1 MDRRESLKA
10 LALGALASPT
20 LLRRL
25 GRMTR
30 AATFTSMWHRWPDVR
45 WAGPDMWGNRLQD
58 WRIRSGAVEC
68 TAQGPNRTLHCLTH
82 RLRDGRGGFDA
93 AVEVDV
99 PAPTGRADHYVG
111 FRVGAKGPFDDYRS
125 AALFGDG
132 LDAGLTTDG
141 RLFIGETRGEA
152 QVDVSAVDQLRV
164 QARPQGAGYRVTLEA
179 HGEGADD
186 PLARLTAEGIAPS
199 ALVGNVALVSHQPQ
213 EDEPSGG
220 REAVVRFRNWTMQGE
235 RLLEDAD
242 ATFGPVCFA
251 QYTLHRGTL
260 KLTAQ
265 LAPVEPIDGVQAVLE
280 VRRNGTWTAVADSAV
295 DPLARIARFR
305 VEEWTAD
312 QPVPYRVRLT
322 LPLGDGMQDF
332 FYEGTIAREPA
343 PDEELKL
350 AVFSCNADHGFP
362 DSDVVR
368 HVRQHQPDAAAFLG
382 DQFYEG
388 SGPFGVQRE
397 PVEDAALDMLSRWY
411 MFGWSYRDIF
421 RDIPAA
427 VIPDDHDVYHGN
439 VWGEG
444 GADAPVD
451 EKGWGYG
458 SQDAGG
464 YKMAPM
470 WVNAV
475 QRAQTSHLPDP
486 HDPTPVKQGIGV
498 YYTDWLYGGVSFAI
512 LEDRKFK
519 SPPQETL
526 PEEAQVVNG
535 FITNTDFD
543 ITAHR
548 DLPHAELL
556 GDRQEAFLDDWSA
569 DWGGGA
575 QMKAVLSQTNFSAV
589 HTLPEGA
596 TNDQMVPEL
605 PMPAPGAYVEG
616 DAPVVDMDTNGWPQ
630 NRRDEALRRLRA
642 CRAFHI
648 AGDQHLA
655 TVVRYGVEA
664 FDDAGFAFTGPALNN
679 IWPRRW
685 WPDPATKQR
694 PLPEADAPAYTGS
707 FFDGLGNRITVHAAA
722 NPHETG
728 REPSIIYDR
737 MTGYGIVTFDTAHR
751 EVHVECW
758 PRYADPSEGPGGQYD
773 GWPITVAQ
781 ADGDGRTAAAH
792 LPTLDIRGL
801 DEPVVQVVDEAG
813 GETLY
818 TLRLPAST
826 FRPEVFRAGGTY
838 TVRVGDGDR
847 WMETLAGVEALA
859 ADEEAT
865 RVVDLTAG

>member
-1 MDRRESLKA
+1 
-10 LALGALASPT
+10 
-20 LLRRL
+20 
-25 GRMTR
+25 
-30 AATFTSMWHRWPDVR
+30 
-45 WAGPDMWGNRLQD
+45 
-58 WRIRSGAVEC
+58 
-68 TAQGPNRTLHCLTH
+68 
-82 RLRDGRGGFDA
+82 
-93 AVEVDV
+93 
-99 PAPTGRADHYVG
+99 
-111 FRVGAKGPFDDYRS
+111 
-125 AALFGDG
+125 
-132 LDAGLTTDG
+132 
-141 RLFIGETRGEA
+141 
-152 QVDVSAVDQLRV
+152 
-164 QARPQGAGYRVTLEA
+164 
-179 HGEGADD
+179 
-186 PLARLTAEGIAPS
+186 
-199 ALVGNVALVSHQPQ
+199 
-213 EDEPSGG
+213 
-220 REAVVRFRNWTMQGE
+220 
-235 RLLEDAD
+235 
-242 ATFGPVCFA
+242 
-251 QYTLHRGTL
+251 
-260 KLTAQ
+260 
-265 LAPVEPIDGVQAVLE
+265 
-280 VRRNGTWTAVADSAV
+280 
-295 DPLARIARFR
+295 
-305 VEEWTAD
+305 
-312 QPVPYRVRLT
+312 
-322 LPLGDGMQDF
+322 
-332 FYEGTIAREPA
+332 
-343 PDEELKL
+343 
-350 AVFSCNADHGFP
+350 
-362 DSDVVR
+362 
-368 HVRQHQPDAAAFLG
+368 
-382 DQFYEG
+382 
-388 SGPFGVQRE
+388 
-397 PVEDAALDMLSRWY
+397 
-411 MFGWSYRDIF
+411 
-421 RDIPAA
+421 
-427 VIPDDHDVYHGN
+427 
-439 VWGEG
+439 
-444 GADAPVD
+444 
-451 EKGWGYG
+451 
-458 SQDAGG
+458 
-464 YKMAPM
+464 M